1 MWKKLKSK
9 ESSSSSQMPRTSWNP
24 RAEFN
29 HYLEMDH
36 VSHDQRLQ
44 EEDDQIDLLGW
55 WRDNERQFPVLS
67 QFARDVLLVPVST
80 VSYEST
86 FSIVGRIIEDPL
98 LPRRL
103 RHSHASKIGRQQM
116 HDNNIN

>member
-1 MWKKLKSK
+1 
-9 ESSSSSQMPRTSWNP
+9 
-24 RAEFN
+24 
-29 HYLEMDH
+29 MDH

-44 EEDDQIDLLGW
+44 EEDDQIGLLGW
-55 WRDNERQFPVLS
+55 WRDNERQFPMLSQFPVLS